1 MARHDARAAAAHDSL
16 TMTRKLTQG
25 NEAVFRGAIAAGASY
40 YAGYPISPSTEIL
53 NIASGHVA
61 EHPEFRFLQAED
73 EIASANAVIGASL
86 AGAKAFTATSGP
98 GFSLM
103 QEAIGYAQKVGVP
116 SVFVNVQRVG
126 PATGMPT
133 MPGQGDVMQVKWGST
148 GDYTPIAFYPNGVEE
163 AFRVTVE
170 AFNAAEESRSPVVVL
185 SDTFVAHLNEVVDLD
200 EIAGDVRVVDRQ
212 VPPLGEFTDRPRFFA
227 GVLMYEHGPNE
238 GEPATADADEY
249 MRQFYAAK
257 HRHLEVAKAHV
268 LFEHGWNVD
277 ADVLVVCYG
286 IVSRVAAP
294 LRDEFALFR
303 PIRIH
308 PVLADELTEIA
319 ARYREVIVIEAN
331 DGQYAD
337 LVELAIH
344 RQVKRVPLLGGRI
357 SLEAVREGIDRVLTG
372 GPSEPPIPPEP
383 AERRPPSPLG
393 VG

>member
-1 MARHDARAAAAHDSL
+1 V
-16 TMTRKLTQG
+16 TRRLTQG
-25 NEAVFRGAIAAGASY
+25 NEAVFRGAVAAGANY

-53 NIASGHVA
+53 NIASGWAA

-103 QEAIGYAQKVGVP
+103 QEAVGYAQKVGVP

-133 MPGQGDVMQVKWGST
+133 MPGQGDIMQVRYGST
-148 GDYTPIAFYPNGVEE
+148 GDYTPLAFYPNGVEE
-163 AFRVTVE
+163 AFQVTIQ
-170 AFNAAEESRSPVVVL
+170 AFNAAEESRSPVVIL

-200 EIAGDVRVVDRQ
+200 ELAHDAAVAERTLA
-212 VPPLGEFTDRPRFFA
+212 PLGQHEPGKPRFFA
-227 GVLMYEHGPNE
+227 GVLMYEHGPNA

-249 MRQFYAAK
+249 LRQYYDAK
-257 HRHLEVAKAHV
+257 QRHLEVAARYARYQ
-268 LFEHGWNVD
+268 HGWNVD
-277 ADVLVVCYG
+277 APVLVIGYG

-294 LRDEFALFR
+294 LAPDYALFR

-308 PVLADELTEIA
+308 PMLGDELRSIA
-319 ARYREVIVIEAN
+319 DRYEQIVCVEAN

-337 LVELAIH
+337 MAQLALG
-344 RQVKRVPLLGGRI
+344 REVKRVPLLGGRI
-357 SLEAVREGIDRVLTG
+357 SLEAVRDGLERVLAG
-372 GPSEPPIPPEP
+372 GSGDPPIPAPPEEHQP
-383 AERRPPSPLG
+383 RAPLG

>member
-1 MARHDARAAAAHDSL
+1 
-16 TMTRKLTQG
+16 MTRKLSQG
-25 NEAVFRGAIAAGASY
+25 NEAVFRGALAAGASY

-53 NIASGHVA
+53 NIASGHAA

-73 EIASANAVIGASL
+73 EIASANAIIGASL

-103 QEAIGYAQKVGVP
+103 QEAVGYAQKVGVP
-116 SVFVNVQRVG
+116 CVFVDVQRVG

-133 MPGQGDVMQVKWGST
+133 MPGQGDIMQVKWGST

-163 AFRVTVE
+163 AFRVTVD

-185 SDTFVAHLNEVVDLD
+185 SDTFIAHLNEVVDLD
-200 EIAGDVRVVDRQ
+200 ALADGLAVVEREIPA
-212 VPPLGEFTDRPRFFA
+212 LGRFDQHPRFFA
-227 GVLMYEHGPNE
+227 GVLMYEHGPNA

-249 MRQFYAAK
+249 LRQFYEAK
-257 HRHLEVAKAHV
+257 HRHLEIAARYAHY
-268 LFEHGWNVD
+268 EHGWNVD
-277 ADVLVVCYG
+277 ADVLIVCYG

-294 LRDEFALFR
+294 LREEFALFR

-308 PVLADELTEIA
+308 PILGDELRAITP
-319 ARYREVIVIEAN
+319 RYRDVVVIEAN

-344 RQVKRVPLLGGRI
+344 REVRRVPLLGGRI
-357 SLEAVREGIDRVLTG
+357 SLEAVREGIDRVLGG

-383 AERRPPSPLG
+383 SEQQPRSPLG

>member
-1 MARHDARAAAAHDSL
+1 
-16 TMTRKLTQG
+16 MTRKLTQG
-25 NEAVFRGAIAAGASY
+25 NEAVFRGALAAGASY

-53 NIASGHVA
+53 NVASGWAA

-73 EIASANAVIGASL
+73 EIASANAIIGASL

-103 QEAIGYAQKVGVP
+103 QEAVGYAQKVGVP
-116 SVFVNVQRVG
+116 CVFVNVMRVG

-133 MPGQGDVMQVKWGST
+133 MPGQGDIMQVKWGST

-163 AFRVTVE
+163 AFRITVD
-170 AFNAAEESRSPVVVL
+170 AFNAAEESRSPVVIL

-200 EIAGDVRVVDRQ
+200 ESAASVQVAGRGLA
-212 VPPLGEFTDRPRFFA
+212 PLGEFTDQPRFFA
-227 GVLMYEHGPNE
+227 GVLMYEHGPNA

-249 MRQFYAAK
+249 LRQYYEAK
-257 HRHLEVAKAHV
+257 HRHLEVAKRYAQY
-268 LFEHGWNVD
+268 EHGWRVD

-308 PVLADELTEIA
+308 PMLTDELVAIA
-319 ARYREVIVIEAN
+319 DRYREVVVVEAN

-337 LVELAIH
+337 MVELAIH
-344 RQVKRVPLLGGRI
+344 RPVKRVPLLGGRI
-357 SLEAVREGIDRVLTG
+357 SLEAVREGIDRVLAG

-383 AERRPPSPLG
+383 TEHQPRAPLG

>member
-1 MARHDARAAAAHDSL
+1 
-16 TMTRKLTQG
+16 MTRKLTQG
-25 NEAVFRGAIAAGASY
+25 NEAVFRGALAAGASY

-53 NIASGHVA
+53 NVASGHA
-61 EHPEFRFLQAED
+61 ADHPEFRFLQAED
-73 EIASANAVIGASL
+73 EIASANAIIGASL
-86 AGAKAFTATSGP
+86 AGAKSFTATSGP

-116 SVFVNVQRVG
+116 CVFVNVMRVG

-133 MPGQGDVMQVKWGST
+133 MPGQGDIMQVKWGST

-163 AFRVTVE
+163 AFRLTVD

-200 EIAGDVRVVDRQ
+200 AIGAEVSVARRAI
-212 VPPLGEFTDRPRFFA
+212 PPLGEFSDAPRFFA
-227 GVLMYEHGPNE
+227 GVLMYEHGPNA

-249 MRQFYAAK
+249 LRQFYAAK
-257 HRHLEVAKAHV
+257 HRHLEVAERYAFH
-268 LFEHGWNVD
+268 EHGWNVE
-277 ADVLVVCYG
+277 ADVLIVCYG

-294 LRDEFALFR
+294 LQAEYALFR
-303 PIRIH
+303 PIRIF
-308 PVLADELTEIA
+308 PVLDAELAAVA
-319 ARYREVIVIEAN
+319 ARYREIVVVEAN

-344 RQVKRVPLLGGRI
+344 REVKRVPLLGGRI
-357 SLEAVREGIDRVLTG
+357 SLEAVREGIDRVLSG
-372 GPSEPPIPPEP
+372 GLSEPPIPPEP
-383 AERRPPSPLG
+383 SDAHPRSPLG

>member
-1 MARHDARAAAAHDSL
+1 
-16 TMTRKLTQG
+16 MTRRLTQG
-25 NEAVFRGAIAAGASY
+25 NEAVFRGAIAAGADY

-53 NIASGHVA
+53 NIASGWAA

-103 QEAIGYAQKVGVP
+103 QEAVGYAQKVGVP

-133 MPGQGDVMQVKWGST
+133 MPGQGDIMQVRYGST
-148 GDYTPIAFYPNGVEE
+148 GDYTPLAFYPNGVDE
-163 AFRVTVE
+163 AFRVTVQ
-170 AFNAAEESRSPVVVL
+170 AFNAAEESLSPVVIL

-200 EIAGDVRVVDRQ
+200 ELAVGADVVERSM
-212 VPPLGEFTDRPRFFA
+212 PPLGRHQPGKPRFFA
-227 GVLMYEHGPNE
+227 GVLMYEHGPNA

-249 MRQFYAAK
+249 LRQYYEAK
-257 HRHLEVAKAHV
+257 RRHLEVAARYP
-268 LFEHGWNVD
+268 LYEHGWNVD
-277 ADVLVVCYG
+277 ASVLVIGYG

-294 LRDEFALFR
+294 LAQDYALFR

-308 PVLADELTEIA
+308 PMLGDELRGIA
-319 ARYREVIVIEAN
+319 GRYEQIVCVEAN

-337 LVELAIH
+337 MAQLALG
-344 RQVKRVPLLGGRI
+344 REVKRVPLLGGRI
-357 SLEAVREGIDRVLTG
+357 SLEAVVDGLERVLAG
-372 GPSEPPIPPEP
+372 ESGDPPVPPAPHEPQP
-383 AERRPPSPLG
+383 RSPLG

>member
-1 MARHDARAAAAHDSL
+1 
-16 TMTRKLTQG
+16 MTRKLTQG
-25 NEAVFRGAIAAGASY
+25 NEAVFRGALAAGASY

-53 NIASGHVA
+53 NVASGWAA

-73 EIASANAVIGASL
+73 EIASANAIIGASL

-103 QEAIGYAQKVGVP
+103 QEAVGYAQKVGVP
-116 SVFVNVQRVG
+116 CVFVNVMRVG

-133 MPGQGDVMQVKWGST
+133 MPGQGDIMQVKWGST

-163 AFRVTVE
+163 AFRVTID
-170 AFNAAEESRSPVVVL
+170 AFNAAEESRSPVVIL

-200 EIAGDVRVVDRQ
+200 ESAASVQVAGRELA
-212 VPPLGEFTDRPRFFA
+212 PLGEFTDQPRFFA
-227 GVLMYEHGPNE
+227 GVLMYEHGPNA

-249 MRQFYAAK
+249 LRQYYEAK
-257 HRHLEVAKAHV
+257 HRHVEVAKRYAQHQ
-268 LFEHGWNVD
+268 HGWNVD

-308 PVLADELTEIA
+308 PMLTDELVAIA
-319 ARYREVIVIEAN
+319 DRYREVVVVEAN

-337 LVELAIH
+337 MVELAIH
-344 RQVKRVPLLGGRI
+344 RPVKRVPLLGGRI
-357 SLEAVREGIDRVLTG
+357 SLEAVREGIDRVLGG

-383 AERRPPSPLG
+383 TEHQPRAPLG

>member
-1 MARHDARAAAAHDSL
+1 M
-16 TMTRKLTQG
+16 RKLTQG

-53 NIASGHVA
+53 NVASGHAA
-61 EHPEFRFLQAED
+61 EHPGFRFLQAED

-116 SVFVNVQRVG
+116 SVFVDVQRVG

-133 MPGQGDVMQVKWGST
+133 MPGQGDIGQVRYGSS
-148 GDYTPIAFYPNGVEE
+148 GDYTPIAFYPNGVAE
-163 AFRVTVE
+163 AYRVTID
-170 AFNAAEESRSPVVVL
+170 AFNAAEESRSPVVLL
-185 SDTFVAHLNEVVDLD
+185 SDTFVAHLNEVVDL
-200 EIAGDVRVVDRQ
+200 EAIEYEVVPRTLS
-212 VPPLGEFTDRPRFFA
+212 PLGRHEPGSPRFFA
-227 GVLMYEHGPNE
+227 GVLMYEHGPNA

-249 MRQFYAAK
+249 LRQYYAAK
-257 HRHLEVAKAHV
+257 QLHHEVARRYAHY
-268 LFEHGWNVD
+268 EYGWNTD
-277 ADVLVVCYG
+277 APTLVIAYG

-294 LRDEFALFR
+294 IASEYALFR

-308 PVLADELTEIA
+308 PLLEDELRAIAERHAEI
-319 ARYREVIVIEAN
+319 VCIEAN

-337 LVELAIH
+337 MVERAL
-344 RQVKRVPLLGGRI
+344 RREVKRVPLLGGRI
-357 SLEAVREGIDRVLTG
+357 SLEAVRDGLERVLSG
-372 GPSEPPIPPEP
+372 GPPEPPIPPAP
-383 AERRPPSPLG
+383 AERVDRSPLG

>member
-1 MARHDARAAAAHDSL
+1 
-16 TMTRKLTQG
+16 MTRKLTQG
-25 NEAVFRGAIAAGASY
+25 NEAVFRGALAAGASY

-53 NIASGHVA
+53 NVASGWAA
-61 EHPEFRFLQAED
+61 EHPDFRFLQAED
-73 EIASANAVIGASL
+73 EIASANAIIGASL
-86 AGAKAFTATSGP
+86 AGAKSFTATSGP

-103 QEAIGYAQKVGVP
+103 QEAVGYAQKVGVP
-116 SVFVNVQRVG
+116 CVFVNVQRVG

-133 MPGQGDVMQVKWGST
+133 MPGQGDIMQVKWGST
-148 GDYTPIAFYPNGVEE
+148 GDYTPLAFYPNGVVE
-163 AFRVTVE
+163 AFRVTVD

-200 EIAGDVRVVDRQ
+200 EVAASVRVVERELA
-212 VPPLGEFTDRPRFFA
+212 PLGRFTDRPRFFA

-249 MRQFYAAK
+249 VRQFYAAK
-257 HRHLEVAKAHV
+257 HRHLEVAARYAQY
-268 LFEHGWNVD
+268 EHGWNVD
-277 ADVLVVCYG
+277 AEVLVVCYG

-308 PVLADELTEIA
+308 PMLVDELAAIA
-319 ARYREVIVIEAN
+319 DRYREVIVVEAN

-337 LVELAIH
+337 LVELALH
-344 RQVKRVPLLGGRI
+344 RRVKRVPLLGGRI
-357 SLEAVREGIDRVLTG
+357 SLEAVREGIDRVLAG

-383 AERRPPSPLG
+383 SEHQPRAPLG

>member
-1 MARHDARAAAAHDSL
+1 M
-16 TMTRKLTQG
+16 RKLTQG

-53 NIASGHVA
+53 NIASGWAA
-61 EHPEFRFLQAED
+61 ERPEFRFLQAED

-103 QEAIGYAQKVGVP
+103 QEAVGYAQKVGVP

-133 MPGQGDVMQVKWGST
+133 MPGQGDVMQVRYGST

-163 AFRVTVE
+163 AFRVSVL
-170 AFNAAEESRSPVVVL
+170 AFNAAEESLSPVVIL

-200 EIAGDVRVVDRQ
+200 ELAAGVPVVERSLA
-212 VPPLGEFTDRPRFFA
+212 PLGRHTPGKPRFFA
-227 GVLMYEHGPNE
+227 GVLMYEHGPNA

-249 MRQFYAAK
+249 LRQYYEAK
-257 HRHLEVAKAHV
+257 RRHLEVAGRYP
-268 LFEHGWNVD
+268 LYEHGWNVD
-277 ADVLVVCYG
+277 ARVLVIGYG

-294 LRDEFALFR
+294 LAPDHALFR

-308 PVLADELTEIA
+308 PMLGDELRA
-319 ARYREVIVIEAN
+319 VAGRYEQVVCIEAN

-337 LVELAIH
+337 MAQLALG
-344 RQVKRVPLLGGRI
+344 REVKRVPLLGGRI
-357 SLEAVREGIDRVLTG
+357 SLEAVRDGLERVLAG
-372 GPSEPPIPPEP
+372 GPSEPPIPAAPHEHQP
-383 AERRPPSPLG
+383 RSPLG

>member
-1 MARHDARAAAAHDSL
+1 
-16 TMTRKLTQG
+16 MTRKLTQG

-53 NIASGHVA
+53 NIASGWAA

-86 AGAKAFTATSGP
+86 AGAKSFTATSGP

-185 SDTFVAHLNEVVDLD
+185 SDTFIAHLNEVVDLD
-200 EIAGDVRVVDRQ
+200 EIGQDVTVVEREL
-212 VPPLGEFTDRPRFFA
+212 PALGEFTERPRFFA

-257 HRHLEVAKAHV
+257 HRHLEVARRHA

-277 ADVLVVCYG
+277 SDVLLVCYG

-308 PVLADELTEIA
+308 PILADELNEIA
-319 ARYREVIVIEAN
+319 SRYREIVVIEAN

-357 SLEAVREGIDRVLTG
+357 SLEAVREGIERVLSG

-383 AERRPPSPLG
+383 TDAQPRSPLG

>member
-1 MARHDARAAAAHDSL
+1 M
-16 TMTRKLTQG
+16 
-25 NEAVFRGAIAAGASY
+25 
-40 YAGYPISPSTEIL
+40 
-53 NIASGHVA
+53 
-61 EHPEFRFLQAED
+61 
-73 EIASANAVIGASL
+73 
-86 AGAKAFTATSGP
+86 
-98 GFSLM
+98 
-103 QEAIGYAQKVGVP
+103 
-116 SVFVNVQRVG
+116 RVG

-133 MPGQGDVMQVKWGST
+133 MPGQGDIMQVKWGST

-163 AFRVTVE
+163 AFRITVE

-200 EIAGDVRVVDRQ
+200 AVADEMTVVEREI
-212 VPPLGEFTDRPRFFA
+212 PPLGEFTDSPRFFA
-227 GVLMYEHGPNE
+227 GVLMYEHGPNA

-249 MRQFYAAK
+249 LRQFYAAK
-257 HRHLEVAKAHV
+257 HRHLEVARSHARY
-268 LFEHGWNVD
+268 EHGWNVD
-277 ADVLVVCYG
+277 AEVLVVCYG

-308 PVLADELTEIA
+308 PVLDEELGEVC
-319 ARYREVIVIEAN
+319 ARYREVVVVEAN

-344 RQVKRVPLLGGRI
+344 REVKRVPLLGGRI
-357 SLEAVREGIDRVLTG
+357 SLEAVREGIDRVLSG

-383 AERRPPSPLG
+383 TDAAPRSPLG

>member
-1 MARHDARAAAAHDSL
+1 
-16 TMTRKLTQG
+16 MTRKLTQG
-25 NEAVFRGAIAAGASY
+25 NEAVFRGALAVGASY

-53 NIASGHVA
+53 NIASGWAA

-116 SVFVNVQRVG
+116 CVFVNVMRVG

-133 MPGQGDVMQVKWGST
+133 MPGQGDIMQVKWGST

-163 AFRVTVE
+163 AFRVTIE
-170 AFNAAEESRSPVVVL
+170 AFNAAEESRSPVVIL

-200 EIAGDVRVVDRQ
+200 ESAAAVQ
-212 VPPLGEFTDRPRFFA
+212 VTGRSLAPLGEFTGRPRFFA

-249 MRQFYAAK
+249 LRQFYEAK
-257 HRHLEVAKAHV
+257 HRHLEVAARYAQ
-268 LFEHGWNVD
+268 FEHGWKVD
-277 ADVLVVCYG
+277 AEVLVVCYG

-294 LRDEFALFR
+294 LRDEYALFR

-308 PVLADELTEIA
+308 PMLTDELVAIA
-319 ARYREVIVIEAN
+319 DRYREVVVVEAN

-337 LVELAIH
+337 MVELAIH
-344 RQVKRVPLLGGRI
+344 RPVKRVPLLGGRI
-357 SLEAVREGIDRVLTG
+357 SLEAVREGIDRVLG
-372 GPSEPPIPPEP
+372 GGTSEPPIPPEP
-383 AERRPPSPLG
+383 IEREPRATLG

>member
-1 MARHDARAAAAHDSL
+1 VA
-16 TMTRKLTQG
+16 RKLTQG
-25 NEAVFRGAIAAGASY
+25 NEAVFRGALAAGADY

-53 NIASGHVA
+53 NIASGWAA

-133 MPGQGDVMQVKWGST
+133 MPGQGDIMQVRYGST

-163 AFRVTVE
+163 AFRVTVQ
-170 AFNAAEESRSPVVVL
+170 AFNAAEESESPVVVL

-200 EIAGDVRVVDRQ
+200 ELAEDVPVVERGIA
-212 VPPLGEFTDRPRFFA
+212 PLGRHEPGKPRFFA
-227 GVLMYEHGPNE
+227 GVLMYEHGPNA

-249 MRQFYAAK
+249 LRQFYAAK
-257 HRHLEVAKAHV
+257 HRHLEVAARYP
-268 LFEHGWNVD
+268 LYEHGWNVD
-277 ADVLVVCYG
+277 APVLVICYG

-294 LRDEFALFR
+294 LAPDYALFR

-308 PVLADELTEIA
+308 PILADELA
-319 ARYREVIVIEAN
+319 AVADRYESIVCLEAN

-337 LVELAIH
+337 MVELAL
-344 RQVKRVPLLGGRI
+344 RREVKRVPLLGGRI
-357 SLEAVREGIDRVLTG
+357 SLEAVRDGLERVLAG
-372 GPSEPPIPPEP
+372 GPAEPPIPS
-383 AERRPPSPLG
+383 AQTERVDPSPLG

>member
-1 MARHDARAAAAHDSL
+1 
-16 TMTRKLTQG
+16 MTRKLTQG
-25 NEAVFRGAIAAGASY
+25 NEAVFRGALAAGASY

-53 NIASGHVA
+53 NIASAHA
-61 EHPEFRFLQAED
+61 ADHPEFRFLQAED
-73 EIASANAVIGASL
+73 EIASANAIIGASL
-86 AGAKAFTATSGP
+86 AGAKSFTATSGP

-103 QEAIGYAQKVGVP
+103 QEAVGYAQKVGVP
-116 SVFVNVQRVG
+116 CVVVNVQRVG

-133 MPGQGDVMQVKWGST
+133 MPGQGDIMQVKWGST

-163 AFRVTVE
+163 AFRVTVH

-200 EIAGDVRVVDRQ
+200 AIAADGQAVERVGM
-212 VPPLGEFTDRPRFFA
+212 PPLGEFTDAPRFFA
-227 GVLMYEHGPNE
+227 GVLMYEHGPNA

-249 MRQFYAAK
+249 LRQFYEAK
-257 HRHLEVAKAHV
+257 HRHLEVASRYA
-268 LFEHGWNVD
+268 LYEHGWNVD

-294 LRDEFALFR
+294 LRDRFAIFR
-303 PIRIH
+303 PIRIF
-308 PVLADELTEIA
+308 PVLDAELA
-319 ARYREVIVIEAN
+319 AVAQRYREVVVVEAN

-344 RQVKRVPLLGGRI
+344 RGVKRVPLLGGRI
-357 SLEAVREGIDRVLTG
+357 SLEAVRDGIDRVLAG
-372 GPSEPPIPPEP
+372 GPSQPPIPPDA
-383 AERRPPSPLG
+383 AEAHPSSPLG

>member
-1 MARHDARAAAAHDSL
+1 M
-16 TMTRKLTQG
+16 
-25 NEAVFRGAIAAGASY
+25 FRGAVAAGASY

-53 NIASGHVA
+53 NIASGWAA

-103 QEAIGYAQKVGVP
+103 QEAVGYAQKVGVP

-133 MPGQGDVMQVKWGST
+133 MPGQGDIMQVRYGST
-148 GDYTPIAFYPNGVEE
+148 GDYTPLAFYPNGVEE
-163 AFRVTVE
+163 AFQLTIQ
-170 AFNAAEESRSPVVVL
+170 AFNAAEESRSPVVIL

-200 EIAGDVRVVDRQ
+200 ELAANAPVAERSLA
-212 VPPLGEFTDRPRFFA
+212 PLGQHEPGKPRFFA
-227 GVLMYEHGPNE
+227 GVLMYEHGPNA

-249 MRQFYAAK
+249 LRQYYDAK
-257 HRHLEVAKAHV
+257 QRHLEVGARYA
-268 LFEHGWNVD
+268 LYEHTWNVD
-277 ADVLVVCYG
+277 APVLLIGYG

-294 LRDEFALFR
+294 LAPDYALFR

-308 PVLADELTEIA
+308 PMLDDELRSIA
-319 ARYREVIVIEAN
+319 DRYEQIVCIEAN

-337 LVELAIH
+337 MAQLALG
-344 RQVKRVPLLGGRI
+344 REVKRVPLLGGRI
-357 SLEAVREGIDRVLTG
+357 SLEAVRDGLERVLAG
-372 GPSEPPIPPEP
+372 GSGDPPIPVPPEEHQP
-383 AERRPPSPLG
+383 RSPLG

>member
-1 MARHDARAAAAHDSL
+1 
-16 TMTRKLTQG
+16 MTRKLTQG
-25 NEAVFRGAIAAGASY
+25 NEAVFRGALAAGADY

-53 NIASGHVA
+53 NIASGWAA

-133 MPGQGDVMQVKWGST
+133 MPGQGDIMQVRYGST

-163 AFRVTVE
+163 AFRVSIQ
-170 AFNAAEESRSPVVVL
+170 AFNAAEESQSPVVVL

-200 EIAGDVRVVDRQ
+200 ELAEGVPVVERSI
-212 VPPLGEFTDRPRFFA
+212 PPLGRHEPGKPRFFA
-227 GVLMYEHGPNE
+227 GVLMYEHGPNA

-249 MRQFYAAK
+249 LRQYYAAK
-257 HRHLEVAKAHV
+257 HRHVEVAGRYP
-268 LFEHGWNVD
+268 LYEHGWNVD
-277 ADVLVVCYG
+277 ASVLIICYG

-294 LRDEFALFR
+294 LAPDYALFR

-308 PVLADELTEIA
+308 PVLADELAAIA
-319 ARYREVIVIEAN
+319 DRYEAIVCLEAN

-337 LVELAIH
+337 MVELAL
-344 RQVKRVPLLGGRI
+344 RREVKRVPLLGGRI
-357 SLEAVREGIDRVLTG
+357 SLEAVRDGLERVLTG
-372 GPSEPPIPPEP
+372 GPAEPPIPPAP
-383 AERRPPSPLG
+383 AERVGPSPLG

>member
-1 MARHDARAAAAHDSL
+1 
-16 TMTRKLTQG
+16 MTRKLTQG

-53 NIASGHVA
+53 NIASGHAA
-61 EHPEFRFLQAED
+61 EQPELRFLQAED
-73 EIASANAVIGASL
+73 EIASANAIIGASL
-86 AGAKAFTATSGP
+86 AGAKSFTATSGP

-103 QEAIGYAQKVGVP
+103 QEAVGYAQKVGVP
-116 SVFVNVQRVG
+116 CVFVNVMRVG

-133 MPGQGDVMQVKWGST
+133 MPGQGDIMQVKWGST
-148 GDYTPIAFYPNGVEE
+148 GDYTPIAFYPNGVAE
-163 AFRVTVE
+163 AFRMTVE
-170 AFNAAEESRSPVVVL
+170 AFNAAEESRSPVVLL

-200 EIAGDVRVVDRQ
+200 EIAGSVHVVERDV
-212 VPPLGEFTDRPRFFA
+212 PALGEFTDAPRFFA
-227 GVLMYEHGPNE
+227 GVLMYEHGPNA

-249 MRQFYAAK
+249 LRQFYEAK
-257 HRHLEVAKAHV
+257 HRHLEVAKRYAHY
-268 LFEHGWNVD
+268 EYGWNVD
-277 ADVLVVCYG
+277 ADVLIVCYG

-308 PVLADELTEIA
+308 PMLDEELREVV
-319 ARYREVIVIEAN
+319 ARYREVVVVEAN

-344 RQVKRVPLLGGRI
+344 REVKRVPLHGGRI
-357 SLEAVREGIDRVLTG
+357 SLEAVREGIDRVLAG

-383 AERRPPSPLG
+383 SEHRPRSPLG

>member
-1 MARHDARAAAAHDSL
+1 
-16 TMTRKLTQG
+16 MTRKLTQG
-25 NEAVFRGAIAAGASY
+25 NEAVFRGALAAGAGY

-53 NIASGHVA
+53 NIASGHAA
-61 EHPEFRFLQAED
+61 EHPEFKFLQAED

-116 SVFVNVQRVG
+116 SVFVNVMRVG

-133 MPGQGDVMQVKWGST
+133 MPGQGDIMQVKWGST

-163 AFRVTVE
+163 AFRLTVE

-200 EIAGDVRVVDRQ
+200 DLATELRVADRDMA
-212 VPPLGEFTDRPRFFA
+212 PLGEFTDQPRFFA
-227 GVLMYEHGPNE
+227 GVLMYEHGPNA

-249 MRQFYAAK
+249 LRQYYEAK
-257 HRHLEVAKAHV
+257 HRHLEVAGRYR
-268 LFEHGWNVD
+268 LYEHGWKTD
-277 ADVLVVCYG
+277 ADLLIVCYG

-294 LRDEFALFR
+294 LRDEYALFR

-308 PVLADELTEIA
+308 PILDEELREVA
-319 ARYREVIVIEAN
+319 ARYREIVVVEAN

-337 LVELAIH
+337 MVELAIH
-344 RQVKRVPLLGGRI
+344 REVKRVPLLGGRI
-357 SLEAVREGIDRVLTG
+357 SLEAVREGIDRVLGG
-372 GPSEPPIPPEP
+372 GPSEPPIPVAPSDAAP
-383 AERRPPSPLG
+383 RSPLG

>member
-1 MARHDARAAAAHDSL
+1 
-16 TMTRKLTQG
+16 MTRRLSQG
-25 NEAVFRGAIAAGASY
+25 NEAVFRGALAAGASY

-53 NIASGHVA
+53 NIASAHAA

-103 QEAIGYAQKVGVP
+103 QEAVGYAQKVGVP
-116 SVFVNVQRVG
+116 SVFVNVMRVG

-133 MPGQGDVMQVKWGST
+133 MPGQGDIMQVKWGST

-163 AFRVTVE
+163 AFRVTVQ
-170 AFNAAEESRSPVVVL
+170 AFNAAEESHSPVVLL

-200 EIAGDVRVVDRQ
+200 AAEAEVSVTQREM
-212 VPPLGEFTDRPRFFA
+212 PPLGDFTDQPRFFA
-227 GVLMYEHGPNE
+227 GVLMYEHGPNA

-249 MRQFYAAK
+249 LRQFYAAK
-257 HRHLEVAKAHV
+257 HRHLEVARRYA
-268 LFEHGWNVD
+268 LYEHGWNTE
-277 ADVLVVCYG
+277 ADVLLVCYG

-303 PIRIH
+303 PVRIF
-308 PVLADELTEIA
+308 PVLDDELRA
-319 ARYREVIVIEAN
+319 VADRYREVVVVEAN

-337 LVELAIH
+337 LVELALH
-344 RQVKRVPLLGGRI
+344 RPVKRVPLLGGRI
-357 SLEAVREGIDRVLTG
+357 SLEAVREGIDRVLGG

-383 AERRPPSPLG
+383 TGHEPRSPLG

>member
-1 MARHDARAAAAHDSL
+1 
-16 TMTRKLTQG
+16 MTRKLTQG
-25 NEAVFRGAIAAGASY
+25 NEAVFRGALAAGASY

-53 NIASGHVA
+53 NIASGHAA
-61 EHPEFRFLQAED
+61 EHPDFRFLQAED

-116 SVFVNVQRVG
+116 SVFVNVMRVG

-133 MPGQGDVMQVKWGST
+133 MPGQGDIMQVKWGST
-148 GDYTPIAFYPNGVEE
+148 GDYTPIAFYPNGVDE
-163 AFRVTVE
+163 AFRITVA
-170 AFNAAEESRSPVVVL
+170 AFNASEESQSPVVVL

-200 EIAGDVRVVDRQ
+200 AAADEVGVVERAI
-212 VPPLGEFTDRPRFFA
+212 PPLGEFTDQPRFFA
-227 GVLMYEHGPNE
+227 GVLMYEHGPNA

-249 MRQFYAAK
+249 LRQFYDAK
-257 HRHLEVAKAHV
+257 HRHLEVANRYARY
-268 LFEHGWNVD
+268 EHGWNVD
-277 ADVLVVCYG
+277 ADVLLVCYG

-308 PVLADELTEIA
+308 PILGDELRGIA
-319 ARYREVIVIEAN
+319 DRYREIVVVEAN

-337 LVELAIH
+337 LVELAVH
-344 RQVKRVPLLGGRI
+344 RPVKRVPLLGGRI
-357 SLEAVREGIDRVLTG
+357 SLEAVREGIDRVLAG
-372 GPSEPPIPPEP
+372 GPSEPPMPPEAADHQP
-383 AERRPPSPLG
+383 RSPLG

>member
-1 MARHDARAAAAHDSL
+1 
-16 TMTRKLTQG
+16 MTRKLTQG
-25 NEAVFRGAIAAGASY
+25 NEAVFRGALAAGASY

-53 NIASGHVA
+53 NVASGHA
-61 EHPEFRFLQAED
+61 ADHPEFRFLQAED
-73 EIASANAVIGASL
+73 EIASANAIIGASL
-86 AGAKAFTATSGP
+86 AGAKSFTATSGP

-116 SVFVNVQRVG
+116 CVFVNVMRVG

-133 MPGQGDVMQVKWGST
+133 MPGQGDIMQVKWGST

-163 AFRVTVE
+163 AFRLTVD

-200 EIAGDVRVVDRQ
+200 ALGAEVSVARRAI
-212 VPPLGEFTDRPRFFA
+212 PPLGEFSDTPRFFA
-227 GVLMYEHGPNE
+227 GVLMYEHGPNA

-249 MRQFYAAK
+249 LRQFYAAK
-257 HRHLEVAKAHV
+257 HRHLEVAERYAFH
-268 LFEHGWNVD
+268 EHGWNVE
-277 ADVLVVCYG
+277 ADVLIVCYG

-294 LRDEFALFR
+294 LQDEYALFR
-303 PIRIH
+303 PIRIF
-308 PVLADELTEIA
+308 PVLDAELAAVA
-319 ARYREVIVIEAN
+319 ARYREIVVVEAN

-344 RQVKRVPLLGGRI
+344 REVRRVPLLGGRI
-357 SLEAVREGIDRVLTG
+357 SLEAVREGIDRVLSG
-372 GPSEPPIPPEP
+372 GLSEPPIPPEP
-383 AERRPPSPLG
+383 SDAHPRSPLG

>member
-1 MARHDARAAAAHDSL
+1 
-16 TMTRKLTQG
+16 MTRKLTQG
-25 NEAVFRGAIAAGASY
+25 NEAVFRGAVAAGASY

-53 NIASGHVA
+53 NVASGWAA

-116 SVFVNVQRVG
+116 CVFVDVQRVG

-133 MPGQGDVMQVKWGST
+133 MPGQGDIMQVKWGSS
-148 GDYTPIAFYPNGVEE
+148 GDYTPLAFYPNGVEE
-163 AFRVTVE
+163 AFRVTIQ
-170 AFNAAEESRSPVVVL
+170 AFNAAEESLSPVVVL

-200 EIAGDVRVVDRQ
+200 ELAGTVPVVERQ
-212 VPPLGEFTDRPRFFA
+212 LPPLGGHTPGQPRFFA
-227 GVLMYEHGPNE
+227 GVVMYEHGPNA

-249 MRQFYAAK
+249 MRQYYAAK
-257 HRHLEVAKAHV
+257 QRHVEVAQRYA
-268 LFEHGWNVD
+268 LYEHGWNTE
-277 ADVLVVCYG
+277 ASVLVIAYG

-294 LRDEFALFR
+294 IADDYALFR

-308 PVLADELTEIA
+308 PMLTDELRAIA
-319 ARYREVIVIEAN
+319 DRYEQVVCIEAN

-337 LVELAIH
+337 MAELAL
-344 RQVKRVPLLGGRI
+344 RREVKRIPLLGGRI
-357 SLEAVREGIDRVLTG
+357 SLEAVRDGLDRVLSG
-372 GPSEPPIPPEP
+372 GPSEPPIPPAPTEP
-383 AERRPPSPLG
+383 QPRSPLG

>member
-1 MARHDARAAAAHDSL
+1 V
-16 TMTRKLTQG
+16 TRKLSQG
-25 NEAVFRGAIAAGASY
+25 NEAVFRGALAAGASY

-53 NIASGHVA
+53 NIASGHA
-61 EHPEFRFLQAED
+61 AQHPEFRFLQAED

-116 SVFVNVQRVG
+116 SVFVNVMRVG

-148 GDYTPIAFYPNGVEE
+148 GDYTPLAFYPNGVEE
-163 AFRVTVE
+163 AFRVTVT
-170 AFNAAEESRSPVVVL
+170 AFNAAEESRSPVVIL

-200 EIAGDVRVVDRQ
+200 AIAEEVSVVEREI
-212 VPPLGEFTDRPRFFA
+212 PPLGDFTDEPRFFA
-227 GVLMYEHGPNE
+227 GVLMYESGPNA

-249 MRQFYAAK
+249 LRQFYAAK
-257 HRHLEVAKAHV
+257 HRHLEVAQRYA
-268 LFEHGWNVD
+268 LYEHGWNVD

-286 IVSRVAAP
+286 IVSRVASP
-294 LRDEFALFR
+294 LRDEYALLR

-308 PVLADELTEIA
+308 PVLDDELREITR
-319 ARYREVIVIEAN
+319 RYRDVVVVEAN

-344 RQVKRVPLLGGRI
+344 REVKRVPLLGGRI
-357 SLEAVREGIDRVLTG
+357 SLEAVRDGIDRVMAG
-372 GPSEPPIPPEP
+372 GPFEPPIPPEP
-383 AERRPPSPLG
+383 SEHQPRAPLG